1 MCKKML
7 YILNVANHVNNFS
20 YTSMIAAQ
28 SLGFEYH
35 IAGNWGYKD
44 DYERRED
51 ERKYGIHIYQ
61 IDFIR
66 TPYHLGNIKAYYQLA
81 KIVEKEQFDVIHCNT
96 PIGGVIGRLL
106 GKRYKTPSV
115 IYQAHG
121 FHFYK
126 GAPLKNW
133 LFYYPAERWLA
144 HYTDAILTI
153 NKEDYERAKKFKLKN
168 NGKVY
173 FVPGV
178 GIDTSQYHSD
188 RQLRLEKRR
197 ELELRDDD
205 IALISIGDLI
215 VRKNYQV
222 GIEAISES
230 HNSHLHYYICG
241 NGPEKERLNDYSKK
255 FGIEKQIHFLG
266 YRTDIRELLQ
276 AADIFLL
283 TSHQEG
289 LARSLMEAMASG
301 LPCIVSRI
309 RGNTDLLS
317 GNNGGIL
324 CDSVQDYVDA
334 ICRLANDSAL
344 RKHMSLNNLITV
356 QRYSI
361 GEVAKEITDVYSS
374 ELGAW
379 GGGVI
384 DFVPAWVR
392 KRTEINIPISAVMI
406 ISVGE
411 LNSNKN
417 NQVIIKALS
426 KLSDDNIHYVLC
438 GVGNKEDELKT
449 LSQELNIENNVH
461 FLGYRTDIIELLNAS
476 DIFVMPSYR
485 EGLSRSIMEAM
496 ASGLPCLVSK
506 IRGNVD
512 LIEDEVGGFLLPA
525 DDISVIAEKLKVLAS
540 DEILRKTMSTN
551 NLERINEF
559 DTTNVIGIMYKIYQ
573 NELNLVV

>member
-7 YILNVANHVNNFS
+7 YILNVANRVNNFS

-66 TPYHLGNIKAYYQLA
+66 IPYHLGNIKAYYQLA

-96 PIGGVIGRLL
+96 PIGGVVGRLL
-106 GKRYKTPSV
+106 GKRYKIPSV

-222 GIEAISES
+222 AIEAISES

-241 NGPEKERLNDYSKK
+241 NGPDKERLHDYSKK
-255 FGIEKQIHFLG
+255 IGIEKQIHFLG

-283 TSHQEG
+283 TSLQEG

-324 CDSVQDYVDA
+324 CDSLQDYVDA

-344 RKHMSLNNLITV
+344 RKHMSQNNLRTV

-361 GEVAKEITDVYSS
+361 SEVAKEITDVYSS

-379 GGGVI
+379 GGVI

-449 LSQELNIENNVH
+449 LSQELNIENNIH
-461 FLGYRTDIIELLNAS
+461 FLGYRADIIELLNAS

-496 ASGLPCLVSK
+496 ASGLPCLVSR

-512 LIEDEVGGFLLPA
+512 LIEDEVGGFLVPV
-525 DDISVIAEKLKVLAS
+525 DDISVVAEKLKVLAS
-540 DEILRKTMSTN
+540 DEILRKTMSTK

-573 NELNLVV
+573 TELSLVV